1 VTGPNAKENEMTR
14 RVKMLA
20 ALLAV
25 VVVTGCAT
33 TGGAMVGA
41 GISRAAGGDGT
52 TGALIGGGI
61 GMLVD
66 HF

>member
-1 VTGPNAKENEMTR
+1 MTR

-61 GMLVD
+61 GMLID